1 MYCQKCG
8 KELPDGAK
16 FCAECGSTASAES
29 PKPTKE
35 KKKKPIFAR
44 WWFWVIVIIIAVAAC
59 SGEGET
65 EAPDGDNHVDQI
77 VETQPKE
84 IVIEVS
90 PEDLHTAYQ
99 ENEVAA
105 DAQYEDKLVKI
116 TGTIGNIGKDIL
128 DDVYITIETG
138 EYLQSVQ
145 CYFSDNEQIN
155 TVATLKAGDTV
166 TLIGRCSGLSLTN
179 VIIKDCE
186 IQ

>member
-16 FCAECGSTASAES
+16 FCAECGSTASTEA
-29 PKPTKE
+29 PKPTNE

-59 SGEGET
+59 SGGET

-84 IVIEVS
+84 TVIEVS

-145 CYFSDNEQIN
+145 CYFSDSEQIN

-166 TLIGRCSGLSLTN
+166 TLIGRCSGLSITN
-179 VIIKDCE
+179 VIIKGCE